1 MNRKPDDLSAF
12 SAAPKRGDDL
22 GELDEPLLPGMGSIG
37 IPTMPTQRR
46 HMPAPPLVVE
56 ATSVDRVAESAAAAA
71 PVIRLSSVGK
81 STSLVPLPPA
91 PPQAP
96 APPPSAPVPVP
107 QGPRT
112 IRRDVN
118 AMRKMAEP
126 PKLETQQD
134 LEVDTWG
141 KGFHIPGRFLA
152 LCGGVLV
159 LVLPASIFL
168 PSGKK
173 AGTPL
178 APVGEYDLDPRLEKV
193 VISTEHDLDEN
204 SQREVAGIA
213 TAYANAET
221 LEEVLPLVREPQRVT
236 ATMQAEWEPMA
247 SAGAWE
253 IPVTAK
259 WTLHL
264 TDRREYGLLR
274 GDSADATPFRFYFV
288 KDAGRIVLDWE
299 ATAGHSEV
307 PYPLLS
313 TGQSEG
319 GLVRGFISP
328 ADFYSLALPEKE
340 FKCYRIT
347 SPDTRTAI
355 WAYARNEST
364 AADQAG
370 ALVAKGNLPRKI
382 QPEYRVTLVL
392 RKPPSDALPNQWL
405 LGELAHLEWVRP

>member
-1 MNRKPDDLSAF
+1 MA
-12 SAAPKRGDDL
+12 
-22 GELDEPLLPGMGSIG
+22 SIG
-37 IPTMPTQRR
+37 VPTTPARRR
-46 HMPAPPLVVE
+46 HMPAPPLAEEV
-56 ATSVDRVAESAAAAA
+56 TRVDEVAENAAAAA

-96 APPPSAPVPVP
+96 APLPSAPAPAPVP

-126 PKLETQQD
+126 PKLETPQD
-134 LEVDTWG
+134 LEVDAWG
-141 KGFHIPGRFLA
+141 KGLHIPGRFLA

-159 LVLPASIFL
+159 LVLPAGIFL
-168 PSGKK
+168 TSGKK
-173 AGTPL
+173 NGTPL

-193 VISTEHDLDEN
+193 VISSEHDLDEN

-213 TAYANAET
+213 TAYANAKT
-221 LEEVLPLVREPQRVT
+221 LEEVLPLVREPQRMT
-236 ATMQAEWEPMA
+236 AAMQAEWKPMA
-247 SAGAWE
+247 SAGVWE

-299 ATAGHSEV
+299 ASAGHSEV
-307 PYPLLS
+307 PYTQLS
-313 TGQSEG
+313 TGHGDG

-328 ADFYSLALPEKE
+328 ADYYSLALPEKD

-355 WAYARNEST
+355 WAYARSGSPGG
-364 AADQAG
+364 DQAG
-370 ALVAKGNLPRKI
+370 ALFAKGNLPRKI